1 MSTYKKLL
9 FSGNPPLKYS
19 TAKSI
24 QEMIEKALGV
34 NFTDEQ
40 IKLFQKR
47 LVLEWQEG
55 KKARREINKSE
66 KTAED
71 VESQIQALPIEKQAY
86 AWREFGR
93 QIYIYAENEGKDDPI
108 GQLILDLY
116 QRKNLL
122 LIKGNPPL
130 SRQAAESYAE
140 MTVFINNVINNTLVS
155 LEANQKED
163 LIDELIKNYPS
174 YSLEQ
179 KENISQSDALWGQ
192 LRYNWKVASDEEK
205 ENFKKEIESYL
216 PKETPK
222 LLEPKV
228 ESILPS
234 EVDKVQAL
242 EKEVEEVKKEVEE
255 VKEGVEEVKEPSSIL
270 KKAIKMLPPK
280 FLDTV
285 AQLRAKA
292 NKVALISRKPE

>member
-34 NFTDEQ
+34 SFTDEQ

-47 LVLEWQEG
+47 LMLEWQEG

-66 KTAED
+66 KMAEEA
-71 VESQIQALPIEKQAY
+71 ESEIQALPIEKQAY

-93 QIYIYAENEGKDDPI
+93 QIYIYAENEGKNDPI

-140 MTVFINNVINNTLVS
+140 MTVFVNNIINNTLVS

-163 LIDELIKNYPS
+163 FINELIKNFPS
-174 YSLEQ
+174 YPLEQ

-205 ENFKKEIESYL
+205 ERFRREIEGYL
-216 PKETPK
+216 PKEAPK

-228 ESILPS
+228 ESPLPS
-234 EVDKVQAL
+234 EIDKGQDI
-242 EKEVEEVKKEVEE
+242 KEE
-255 VKEGVEEVKEPSSIL
+255 VKEELKEEVAAKEPSNVL

-280 FLDTV
+280 FLNTV
-285 AQLRAKA
+285 AQLRAKV
-292 NKVALISRKPE
+292 NKVALISRKNSE